1 MITLKKTA
9 CVYALRQKKKNYF
22 FLSFFPKMWIVLL
35 LHSVVHLHRSN
46 SSNSNGGGFV
56 FNNFTNGSD
65 GTYELEKSRQ
75 VLIFFFLGW
84 KKIMKPSPV
93 SNNIIVKCLY
103 CFSGSSCGNI

>member
-1 MITLKKTA
+1 M
-9 CVYALRQKKKNYF
+9 RWDRKKKIISF
-22 FLSFFPKMWIVLL
+22 FLSFQKCGIVLL

-75 VLIFFFLGW
+75 VLIFFFFGME
-84 KKIMKPSPV
+84 KDHET
-93 SNNIIVKCLY
+93 
-103 CFSGSSCGNI
+103 